1 MAGKSDLRWRG
12 LAPAG
17 LAITL
22 LLAGCAAGPNYKRP
36 TMDLPEAFR
45 GAPAPASPSSIA
57 DTKWTDLFNDRTL
70 TGLVQSALDHNFD
83 LRIAA
88 ERVEQ
93 ARAQLGAVRA
103 NQFPF
108 LDAQATFTSQ
118 RNSSLGSFTFL
129 PRGVNLSAS
138 YTQIG
143 GALSWQI
150 DLFGRL
156 RRLTEAARA
165 DYLASEEARRGVIVS
180 LVSEVMSA
188 YFQLREQ
195 DLELDIS
202 GKTRDIAQDS
212 LRLTKLR
219 HDRGAASALDVHQAE
234 QLFYTATSQMA
245 AARRNIEQT
254 ENALSLLEAAA
265 PSSQPRGR
273 AIEDLPLPPEIPAG
287 LPSAL
292 LTRRPDIRQAEQALI
307 AANARIGA
315 ARAQYFP
322 EISLTAFA
330 GGQSRYLTQIAAAPA
345 RVYSAAPSALQSI
358 FHAGQIRSQ
367 VRLAEAQQRELLIA
381 YQKTI
386 YTALR
391 EVSDAL
397 IALQRTREQRREQ
410 EQLVHALS
418 ESARLST
425 LRYRGGLDSYL
436 QVLDAQRNLFQG
448 QLALAQLRL
457 AELLSVV
464 QLYGALGGGWQ

>member
-1 MAGKSDLRWRG
+1 MRCLS
-12 LAPAG
+12 LAA
-17 LAITL
+17 LA
-22 LLAGCAAGPNYKRP
+22 LAVLVSGCAVGPDYKRP
-36 TMDLPEAFR
+36 KIDLPGAFR
-45 GAPAPASPSSIA
+45 GAQPSEASIA
-57 DTKWTDLFNDRTL
+57 DTKWPDLFRDEAL
-70 TGLVQSALDHNFD
+70 TKLVQAALDRNFD

-93 ARAQLGAVRA
+93 ARAQLGVVRA
-103 NQFPF
+103 NLFPF

-118 RNSSLGSFTFL
+118 RNSSLGSFTFV
-129 PRGVNLSAS
+129 PRGINLSAS
-138 YTQIG
+138 YTQLG
-143 GALSWQI
+143 AALSWQV

-165 DYLASEEARRGVIVS
+165 DYLASEEARHGVTVS
-180 LVSEVMSA
+180 LISQVMSA

-219 HDRGAASALDVHQAE
+219 HDRGAASALDVYQAE
-234 QLFYTATSQMA
+234 QLLYTATSQIA

-254 ENALSLLEAAA
+254 EDALSLLQAAA
-265 PSSQPRGR
+265 PSGQPRGT
-273 AIEDLPLPPEIPAG
+273 ALEQLPLPPEVPAG

-292 LTRRPDIRQAEQALI
+292 LTRRPDIRQAEQSLI

-315 ARAQYFP
+315 ARAMYFP
-322 EISLTAFA
+322 QISLTAFA
-330 GGQSRYLTQIAAAPA
+330 GGQSRYLSQIASAPA
-345 RVYSAAPSALQSI
+345 RVYSVAPSALEPI
-358 FHAGQIRSQ
+358 FHAGQIRNQ
-367 VRLAEAQQRELLIA
+367 VRLAEAQQRELLIT

-397 IALQRTREQRREQ
+397 VALQRTREQRREQ
-410 EQLVHALS
+410 QQLVHALS

-448 QLALAQLRL
+448 QLALSQLRL

>member
-1 MAGKSDLRWRG
+1 MMAGKGQLRWRR

-17 LAITL
+17 AAAAL
-22 LLAGCAAGPNYKRP
+22 LLGGCAAGPNYKRP
-36 TMDLPEAFR
+36 KIDLPEGFR
-45 GAPAPASPSSIA
+45 GAPASQTSIA
-57 DTKWTDLFNDRTL
+57 DRKWTDLFKDRTL
-70 TGLVQSALDHNFD
+70 TSLVQSALDHNFD

-118 RNSSLGSFTFL
+118 RSSSLGSFTFL

-143 GALSWQI
+143 AALSWQI

-165 DYLASEEARRGVIVS
+165 DYLASEEARRGVMVS

-234 QLFYTATSQMA
+234 QLLYTATSQMA

-254 ENALSLLEAAA
+254 ENALSLL
-265 PSSQPRGR
+265 
-273 AIEDLPLPPEIPAG
+273 
-287 LPSAL
+287 
-292 LTRRPDIRQAEQALI
+292 
-307 AANARIGA
+307 
-315 ARAQYFP
+315 
-322 EISLTAFA
+322 
-330 GGQSRYLTQIAAAPA
+330 
-345 RVYSAAPSALQSI
+345 
-358 FHAGQIRSQ
+358 
-367 VRLAEAQQRELLIA
+367 
-381 YQKTI
+381 
-386 YTALR
+386 
-391 EVSDAL
+391 
-397 IALQRTREQRREQ
+397 
-410 EQLVHALS
+410 
-418 ESARLST
+418 
-425 LRYRGGLDSYL
+425 
-436 QVLDAQRNLFQG
+436 
-448 QLALAQLRL
+448 
-457 AELLSVV
+457 
-464 QLYGALGGGWQ
+464 